1 MIDSKR
7 NVLQTNNSESAQ
19 IQGIPN
25 DSESDLLVAATRGNH
40 AAFGE
45 LCQRH
50 SAHILRVVKRIARN
64 NEDAEDALQ
73 EATLKAFT
81 YLPQF
86 DGRSRFSTWFTRI
99 AINEAL
105 MILRKD
111 RVRRGVSIN
120 VAGEFST
127 DRFCQDI
134 ADPAPAIDMM
144 FAAHEKIAAVKKA
157 IHQLRPSLRTVIEI
171 RCLRECSMEETA
183 LALGVSLAAAK
194 GRLFHS
200 RAQLR
205 KRMIPE
211 DSFCSHQSIVYQG
224 RLSRR
229 ERRRNSESRCHG
241 IHRKLSRSQEKEG
254 GAITVGESAC
264 KDSHVHGCRSVTNE
278 NLPDLRSPR
287 RPPGFRIQVLEQH
300 KGEIL

>member
-1 MIDSKR
+1 MVGSKR
-7 NVLQTNNSESAQ
+7 NVLQTNNSESVQ
-19 IQGIPN
+19 IQGVPN
-25 DSESDLLVAATRGNH
+25 YSESDLLVAATRGNH

-50 SAHILRVVKRIARN
+50 SARILRVVKRIARN

-73 EATLKAFT
+73 VATLKAFS
-81 YLPQF
+81 YLRQF

-111 RVRRGVSIN
+111 RVRRDVSIN
-120 VAGEFST
+120 VAG
-127 DRFCQDI
+127 DFCQDI

-144 FAAHEKIAAVKKA
+144 FAVHEKIAALKKA
-157 IHQLRPSLRTVIEI
+157 IHQIRPSLRTVIEI
-171 RCLRECSMEETA
+171 RYLRECSMEETA

-194 GRLFHS
+194 ARLFHAI
-200 RAQLR
+200 AQLR
-205 KRMIPE
+205 KQMIPE
-211 DSFCSHQSIVYQG
+211 DSFCNHQSIVYQG

-229 ERRRNSESRCHG
+229 ERRRNSESQCHG

-254 GAITVGESAC
+254 AAITVEESAC
-264 KDSHVHGCRSVTNE
+264 KDSHVHGCRSVTNK

-287 RPPGFRIQVLEQH
+287 RPPGFRIRVLEQH
-300 KGEIL
+300 KGGIL